1 MDRDVVQEE
10 RLWAIKIDLVQE
22 LHPNQHTENQYA
34 LQSRTPRPNSK
45 VRAIVVKMTK
55 PSTNGAATTPYPFP
69 LDASTSSFVSTKG
82 DNVTIQLNNCRGR
95 MPSLQ
100 ASKLRAMMT
109 EAHKDPSKIVVPVC
123 SYDALSSRLC
133 EEAGFPI
140 IFLAGYAMAS
150 SLALP
155 DTGYIAFQEVSHIV
169 QEVVRATTIP
179 VMVDGDTGYGG
190 PMNVRRTVEG

>member
-1 MDRDVVQEE
+1 M
-10 RLWAIKIDLVQE
+10 LNSSA
-22 LHPNQHTENQYA
+22 
-34 LQSRTPRPNSK
+34 PNSINNIS
-45 VRAIVVKMTK
+45 IVSTSTATPTTSLSSILPTIKMTK
-55 PSTNGAATTPYPFP
+55 PSTNGTTATPYPFP
-69 LDASTSSFVSTKG
+69 LDASTSSPITTKG
-82 DNVTIQLNNCRGR
+82 GNTTVQLTNCRGR
-95 MPSLQ
+95 IPSLQ
-100 ASKLRAMMT
+100 ASKLRAMMQ
-109 EAHKDPSKIVVPVC
+109 EAHEDPSKIVVPVC

-133 EEAGFPI
+133 EEAGFPM

-190 PMNVRRTVEG
+190 PMNVRRTVQG